1 MFMRMLVCWLLL
13 GLGGAALAGPG
24 ECRDIKL
31 AFQQL
36 GALYYRAPDG
46 GWTGIDKDVIDELGK
61 RTGCHFHTTLESRV
75 RIWTM
80 LAGGKLD
87 MSVSGIATPE
97 REKFARFIPYFATRN
112 YALLDQS
119 LPASATTAEGFL
131 AAREYKVAVVKS
143 YKHGAAYELWLDKLR
158 AQGRV
163 YEAADFP
170 AVVRLLKIGRVQA
183 ILALPVSWAPVAT
196 QEGLSESVRV
206 LDWVPKENVA
216 YGLIVSRERIPA
228 ATAER
233 MAKAIEAMRNDGTLL
248 TIFKRHIGDELASEM
263 LSY

>member
-1 MFMRMLVCWLLL
+1 MFMRMLACGLLL
-13 GLGGAALAGPG
+13 CLGGSAMAGHA

-31 AFQQL
+31 AFHQL

-46 GWTGIDKDVIDELGK
+46 GWTGIDKDVVDELAK
-61 RTGCHFHTTLESRV
+61 RTGCHFQSTLESRV

-97 REKFARFIPYFATRN
+97 REIFARFIPYFATRN
-112 YALLDQS
+112 YALLDQN

-131 AAREYKVAVVKS
+131 AASGYKVAVVKS
-143 YKHGAAYELWLDKLR
+143 YKHGPAYDLWLDKLR

-183 ILALPVSWAPVAT
+183 ILALPVSWLPIAQ

-206 LDWVPKENVA
+206 LDWAPKDNVA
-216 YGLIVSRERIPA
+216 YGLIVSRARIPA

-233 MAKAIEAMRNDGTLL
+233 MAKAIESMRNDGTLL

-263 LSY
+263 LNY